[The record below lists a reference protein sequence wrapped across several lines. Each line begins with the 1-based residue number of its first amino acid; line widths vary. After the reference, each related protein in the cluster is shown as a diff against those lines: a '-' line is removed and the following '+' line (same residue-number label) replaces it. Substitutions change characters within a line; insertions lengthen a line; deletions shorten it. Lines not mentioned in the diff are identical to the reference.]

1 MGTCPQHPQGKWHL
15 CMDLEWRDQNA
26 KRWIDNVNFILAGL
40 FLCCQQST
48 VSLKSSLNL
57 VLFVFWT
64 SEVSKKSQSVFCI
77 KACVK
82 KKRKKEEIYFEQEL
96 QQKRSIT
103 GNENR
108 CPEPAWRRFK
118 YIPTDL
124 WSDPSR
130 ALSAEHPWI
139 SYSPFS
145 WFTVFQKWVWTKHR
159 GQITSLVYGLHWGLE
174 DIFII

>member
-1 MGTCPQHPQGKWHL
+1 MLKDEL
-15 CMDLEWRDQNA
+15 IM
-26 KRWIDNVNFILAGL
+26 WIFIPAGL

-57 VLFVFWT
+57 VLFVLWT

-77 KACVK
+77 KASIEKEEK
-82 KKRKKEEIYFEQEL
+82 KKDIMVHFEQEL

-108 CPEPAWRRFK
+108 YPEPAWRRLK
-118 YIPTDL
+118 YIPADL

-145 WFTVFQKWVWTKHR
+145 WFTVIQKWVWTKHR
-159 GQITSLVYGLHWGLE
+159 GQVTSLVYGLRWGLE
-174 DIFII
+174 DIFTI